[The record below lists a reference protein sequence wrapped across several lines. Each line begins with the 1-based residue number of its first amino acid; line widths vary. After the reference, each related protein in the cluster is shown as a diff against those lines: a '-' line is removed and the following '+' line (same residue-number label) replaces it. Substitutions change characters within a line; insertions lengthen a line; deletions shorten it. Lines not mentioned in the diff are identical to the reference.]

1 MKNQIMNIFLF
12 NTLSRKIE
20 KLELLNELVGFYT
33 CGPTVY
39 DFAHIGNFRTYI
51 IEDVLKR
58 VLILNGY
65 KVKHVMN
72 ITDVG
77 HLTDD
82 QDEGEDKIEIS
93 AEKHKKSAW
102 EIAEFFTKAFIED
115 AKKLNILMP
124 DIMPKATEHITEMI
138 ELIKK
143 LEKNGYTYLTPDGI
157 YFDTSKFKDY
167 GKLANL
173 RKIEI
178 IPGFRVKVGYK
189 KNPTDFALW
198 KFSPKDKKRQMEWE
212 SPWGKGFPG
221 WHIECSA
228 MSMKY
233 LGEQFDIHCGGV
245 DHIPIHHTNEIA
257 QSEAA
262 TGKSPFVK
270 YWFHVNFLV
279 LKNQKKMAKSEG
291 NIILMKD
298 IEERKFDPLSFRLFV
313 LQGHWQSFIE
323 FSWEALEAAEN
334 SLKRLKEIISSRNF
348 DERKINENWRKKII
362 EKFNNNL
369 NTPAAISLIWQMIR
383 SDIDEEEKLATL
395 LYFDQILG
403 LKLNEKNYLNLE
415 SLPKEIQDLIK
426 KRETLRK
433 EKKFKEADEIREK
446 LKKIGYFLID
456 TLEGP
461 KIKFHK

>member
-1 MKNQIMNIFLF
+1 MDIFLF

-20 KLELLNELVGFYT
+20 KFEPIKDIVGIYT

-51 IEDVLKR
+51 VEDILKR

-82 QDEGEDKIEIS
+82 QDQGEDKIEVS
-93 AEKHKKSAW
+93 AKKHKKTAW
-102 EIAEFFTKAFIED
+102 EIAEFFTDAFIKD

-124 DIMPKATEHITEMI
+124 DLMPRATEHIPEMI

-143 LEKNGYTYLTPDGI
+143 LEKNGYTYITSDGV

-173 RKIEI
+173 LNMEI
-178 IPGFRVKVGYK
+178 LPGARVEIGNK

-212 SPWGKGFPG
+212 SPWGVGFPG

-233 LGEQFDIHCGGV
+233 LGEQFDIHCGGI
-245 DHIPIHHTNEIA
+245 DHINVHHTNEIA

-262 TGKSPFVK
+262 TGKVPFVK
-270 YWFHVNFLV
+270 YWIHVNFLN
-279 LKNQKKMAKSEG
+279 LKDKKMAKSEG
-291 NIILMKD
+291 NIILIKD
-298 IEERKFDPLSFRLFV
+298 IEDRGFNPLSFRLLV
-313 LQGHWQSFIE
+313 LQAHFQSFLE
-323 FSWEALEAAEN
+323 FSWESLEAAN
-334 SLKRLKEIISSRNF
+334 NALKRLKEIVNINYKNF
-348 DERKINENWRKKII
+348 DENKINQFWKEKIL

-369 NTPAAISLIWQMIR
+369 DTPGALSLIWTMLK
-383 SDIDEEEKLATL
+383 SDIKEEEKIGTL

-403 LKLNEKNYLNLE
+403 LKLDEKIYLE
-415 SLPKEIQDLIK
+415 IEDLPKEIKNLIEE
-426 KRETLRK
+426 RERLRK
-433 EKKFKEADEIREK
+433 EKKYKEADEIREK
-446 LKKIGYFLID
+446 LKNMGYIVID
-456 TLEGP
+456 SIEGV
-461 KIKFHK
+461 KVKLKKD

>member
-1 MKNQIMNIFLF
+1 MDIFLF

-20 KLELLNELVGFYT
+20 KFEPIKDIVGLYT

-51 IEDVLKR
+51 VEDILKR

-82 QDEGEDKIEIS
+82 QDQGEDKVEIS
-93 AEKHKKSAW
+93 AKKHKKTAW
-102 EIAEFFTKAFIED
+102 EIAEFFTDAFIKD

-124 DIMPKATEHITEMI
+124 DVMPKATEHIPEMI

-143 LEKNGYTYLTPDGI
+143 LEKNGYTYITSDGV

-173 RKIEI
+173 SKMEI
-178 IPGFRVKVGYK
+178 LPGARVEIGEK

-212 SPWGKGFPG
+212 SPWGIGFPG

-233 LGEQFDIHCGGV
+233 LGEQFDIHCGGI
-245 DHIPIHHTNEIA
+245 DHINVHHTNEIA

-262 TGKSPFVK
+262 TGKVPFVK
-270 YWFHVNFLV
+270 YWIHVNFLN
-279 LKNQKKMAKSEG
+279 LKDKKMAKSEG
-291 NIILMKD
+291 NIILIKD
-298 IEERKFDPLSFRLFV
+298 IEDRGFNPLSFRLLV
-313 LQGHWQSFIE
+313 LQAHFQSLLE
-323 FSWEALEAAEN
+323 FSWESLEAAN
-334 SLKRLKEIISSRNF
+334 NALKRLKEIVNINYKNF
-348 DERKINENWRKKII
+348 DENKINQFWKEKIL

-369 NTPAAISLIWQMIR
+369 DTPEALSLIWTMLK
-383 SDIDEEEKLATL
+383 SDIKEEEKIGTL

-403 LKLNEKNYLNLE
+403 LKLDEKIYLE
-415 SLPKEIQDLIK
+415 IKDLPKEIKNLIEE
-426 KRETLRK
+426 RERLRK
-433 EKKFKEADEIREK
+433 EKKYKEADEIREK
-446 LKKIGYFLID
+446 LKNMGYIVID
-456 TLEGP
+456 TIEGV
-461 KIKFHK
+461 KVKLKKD

>member
-1 MKNQIMNIFLF
+1 MDIFLF

-20 KLELLNELVGFYT
+20 KFEPIKDIVGLYT

-51 IEDVLKR
+51 VEDILKR
-58 VLILNGY
+58 ILILNGY

-82 QDEGEDKIEIS
+82 QDQGEDKIEVS
-93 AEKHKKSAW
+93 AKKHKKTAW
-102 EIAEFFTKAFIED
+102 EIAEFFTDAFIKD

-124 DIMPKATEHITEMI
+124 DVMPRATEHIPEMI

-143 LEKNGYTYLTPDGI
+143 LEKNGYTYITSDGV

-173 RKIEI
+173 SNMEI
-178 IPGFRVKVGYK
+178 LPGARVEIGDK

-212 SPWGKGFPG
+212 SPWGIGFPG

-233 LGEQFDIHCGGV
+233 LGEQFDIHCGGI
-245 DHIPIHHTNEIA
+245 DHINVHHTNEIA

-262 TGKSPFVK
+262 TGKVPFVK
-270 YWFHVNFLV
+270 YWIHVNFLN
-279 LKNQKKMAKSEG
+279 LKDKKMAKSEG
-291 NIILMKD
+291 NIILIKD
-298 IEERKFDPLSFRLFV
+298 IENKGFNPLSFRLLV
-313 LQGHWQSFIE
+313 LQAHFQSFLE
-323 FSWEALEAAEN
+323 FSWESLEAAN
-334 SLKRLKEIISSRNF
+334 NALKRLKEIVNINYKNF
-348 DERKINENWRKKII
+348 DENKINQFWKEKIL

-369 NTPAAISLIWQMIR
+369 DTPGALSLIWTMLK
-383 SDIDEEEKLATL
+383 SDIKEEEKIGTL

-403 LKLNEKNYLNLE
+403 LKLDEKIYLEIEN
-415 SLPKEIQDLIK
+415 LPKEIKNLIEE
-426 KRETLRK
+426 RERLRK
-433 EKKFKEADEIREK
+433 EKKYKEADEIREK
-446 LKKIGYFLID
+446 LKNMGYIVID
-456 TLEGP
+456 SIEGV
-461 KIKFHK
+461 KVKLKKD

>member
-1 MKNQIMNIFLF
+1 MDIFLF

-20 KLELLNELVGFYT
+20 KFEPIKDIVGLYT

-51 IEDVLKR
+51 VEDILKR

-82 QDEGEDKIEIS
+82 QDQGEDKIEVS
-93 AEKHKKSAW
+93 AKKHKKTAW
-102 EIAEFFTKAFIED
+102 EIAEFFTDAFIKD

-124 DIMPKATEHITEMI
+124 DLMPRATEHIPEMI

-143 LEKNGYTYLTPDGI
+143 LEKNGYTYITSDGV

-173 RKIEI
+173 LNMEI
-178 IPGFRVKVGYK
+178 LPGARVEIGNK

-212 SPWGKGFPG
+212 SPWGVGFPG

-233 LGEQFDIHCGGV
+233 LGEQFDIHCGGI
-245 DHIPIHHTNEIA
+245 DHINVHHTNEIA

-262 TGKSPFVK
+262 TGKVPFVK
-270 YWFHVNFLV
+270 YWIHVNFLN
-279 LKNQKKMAKSEG
+279 LKDKKMAKSEG
-291 NIILMKD
+291 NIILIKD
-298 IEERKFDPLSFRLFV
+298 IEDRGFNPLSFRLLV
-313 LQGHWQSFIE
+313 LQAHFQSFLE
-323 FSWEALEAAEN
+323 FSWESLEAAN
-334 SLKRLKEIISSRNF
+334 NALKRLKEIVNINYKNF
-348 DERKINENWRKKII
+348 DENKINQFWKEKIL

-369 NTPAAISLIWQMIR
+369 DTPGALSLIWTMLK
-383 SDIDEEEKLATL
+383 SDIKEEEKIGTL

-403 LKLNEKNYLNLE
+403 LKLDEKIYLE
-415 SLPKEIQDLIK
+415 IEDLPKEIKNLIEE
-426 KRETLRK
+426 RERLRK
-433 EKKFKEADEIREK
+433 EKKYKEADEIREK
-446 LKKIGYFLID
+446 LKNMGYIVID
-456 TLEGP
+456 SIEGV
-461 KIKFHK
+461 KVKLKKD

>member
-1 MKNQIMNIFLF
+1 MDIFLF

-20 KLELLNELVGFYT
+20 KFEPIKDIVGLYT

-51 IEDVLKR
+51 VEDILKR

-82 QDEGEDKIEIS
+82 QDQGEDKIEVS
-93 AEKHKKSAW
+93 AKKHKKTAW
-102 EIAEFFTKAFIED
+102 EIAEFFTDAFIKD

-124 DIMPKATEHITEMI
+124 DVMPRATEHIPEMI

-143 LEKNGYTYLTPDGI
+143 LEKNGYTYITSEGV

-173 RKIEI
+173 LNMEI
-178 IPGFRVKVGYK
+178 LPGARVEIGNK

-212 SPWGKGFPG
+212 SPWGVGFPG

-233 LGEQFDIHCGGV
+233 LGEQFDIHCGGI
-245 DHIPIHHTNEIA
+245 DHINVHHTNEIA

-262 TGKSPFVK
+262 TGKVPFVK
-270 YWFHVNFLV
+270 YWIHVNFLN
-279 LKNQKKMAKSEG
+279 LKDKKMAKSEG
-291 NIILMKD
+291 NIILIKD
-298 IEERKFDPLSFRLFV
+298 IEDRGFNPLSFRLLV
-313 LQGHWQSFIE
+313 LQAHFQSFLE
-323 FSWEALEAAEN
+323 FSWESLEAAN
-334 SLKRLKEIISSRNF
+334 NALKRLKEIVNINYKNF
-348 DERKINENWRKKII
+348 DENKINQFWKEKIL

-369 NTPAAISLIWQMIR
+369 DTPGALSLIWTMLK
-383 SDIDEEEKLATL
+383 SDIKEEEKIGTL

-403 LKLNEKNYLNLE
+403 LKLDEKIYLE
-415 SLPKEIQDLIK
+415 IEDLPKEIKNLIEE
-426 KRETLRK
+426 RERLRK
-433 EKKFKEADEIREK
+433 EKKYKEADEIREK
-446 LKKIGYFLID
+446 LKNMGYIVID
-456 TLEGP
+456 SIEGV
-461 KIKFHK
+461 KVKLKKD

>member
-1 MKNQIMNIFLF
+1 MDIFLF

-20 KLELLNELVGFYT
+20 KFEPIKDIVGLYT

-51 IEDVLKR
+51 VEDILKR

-82 QDEGEDKIEIS
+82 QDQGEDKIEVS
-93 AEKHKKSAW
+93 AKKHKKTAW
-102 EIAEFFTKAFIED
+102 EIAEFFTDAFIKD

-124 DIMPKATEHITEMI
+124 DVMPRATEHIPEMI

-143 LEKNGYTYLTPDGI
+143 LEKNGYTYITSDGV

-173 RKIEI
+173 LNMEI
-178 IPGFRVKVGYK
+178 LPGARVEIGNK

-212 SPWGKGFPG
+212 SPWGVGFPG

-233 LGEQFDIHCGGV
+233 LGEQFDIHCGGI
-245 DHIPIHHTNEIA
+245 DHINVHHTNEIA

-262 TGKSPFVK
+262 TGKVPFVK
-270 YWFHVNFLV
+270 YWIHVNFLN
-279 LKNQKKMAKSEG
+279 LKDKKMAKSEG
-291 NIILMKD
+291 NIILIKD
-298 IEERKFDPLSFRLFV
+298 IEDRGFNPLSFRLLV
-313 LQGHWQSFIE
+313 LQAHFQSFLE
-323 FSWEALEAAEN
+323 FSWESLEAAN
-334 SLKRLKEIISSRNF
+334 NALKRLKEIVNINYKNF
-348 DERKINENWRKKII
+348 DENKINQFWKEKIL

-369 NTPAAISLIWQMIR
+369 DTPGALSLIWTMLK
-383 SDIDEEEKLATL
+383 SDIKEEEKIGTL

-403 LKLNEKNYLNLE
+403 LKLDEKIYLE
-415 SLPKEIQDLIK
+415 IEDLPKEIKNLIEE
-426 KRETLRK
+426 RERLRK
-433 EKKFKEADEIREK
+433 EKKYKEADEIREK
-446 LKKIGYFLID
+446 LKNMGYIVID
-456 TLEGP
+456 SIEGV
-461 KIKFHK
+461 KVKLKKD

>member
-1 MKNQIMNIFLF
+1 MDIFLF

-20 KLELLNELVGFYT
+20 KFEPIKDVVGLYT

-51 IEDVLKR
+51 VEDILKR

-82 QDEGEDKIEIS
+82 QDQGEDKIEVS
-93 AEKHKKSAW
+93 AKKHKKTAW
-102 EIAEFFTKAFIED
+102 EIAEFFTDAFIKD

-124 DIMPKATEHITEMI
+124 DVMPKATEHIPEMI

-143 LEKNGYTYLTPDGI
+143 LEKNGYTYITSDGV

-173 RKIEI
+173 SNMEI
-178 IPGFRVKVGYK
+178 LPGARVEIGDK

-212 SPWGKGFPG
+212 SPWGVGFPG

-233 LGEQFDIHCGGV
+233 LGEQFDIHCGGI
-245 DHIPIHHTNEIA
+245 DHINVHHTNEIA

-262 TGKSPFVK
+262 TGKVPFVK
-270 YWFHVNFLV
+270 YWIHINFLN
-279 LKNQKKMAKSEG
+279 LKDKKMAKSEG
-291 NIILMKD
+291 NIILIKD
-298 IEERKFDPLSFRLFV
+298 IEDRGFNPLSFRLLV
-313 LQGHWQSFIE
+313 LQAHFQSFLE
-323 FSWEALEAAEN
+323 FSWESLEAAN
-334 SLKRLKEIISSRNF
+334 NALKRLKEIVNINYKNF
-348 DERKINENWRKKII
+348 DENKINQFWKEKIL

-369 NTPAAISLIWQMIR
+369 DTPEALSLIWTMLK
-383 SDIDEEEKLATL
+383 SDIKEEEKIGTL

-403 LKLNEKNYLNLE
+403 LKLDEKIYLE
-415 SLPKEIQDLIK
+415 IEDLPKEIKNLIEE
-426 KRETLRK
+426 RERLRK
-433 EKKFKEADEIREK
+433 EKKYKEADEIREK
-446 LKKIGYFLID
+446 LKNMGYIVIDKI
-456 TLEGP
+456 EGT
-461 KIKFHK
+461 KIKLKKD